1 MKRNI
6 KTDRIRIHLADIRSL
21 AVSYQ
26 GFLEMY
32 LRNI

>member
-1 MKRNI
+1 M
-6 KTDRIRIHLADIRSL
+6 ADIRSL